1 MFSNSSLPR
10 LLLHYAGGNTSALE
24 SFDPDDREA
33 MLQFFLRHGYL
44 QADRAAATR
53 ATQNERLASQQPAL
67 KLTSKGAW
75 LLNQLRSRSSS
86 MPLYQP
92 A

>member
-1 MFSNSSLPR
+1 MFCNSSLPR
-10 LLLHYAGGNTSALE
+10 LLLHYAGGNTTALE

-33 MLQFFLRHGYL
+33 MLRFFIRHGYL
-44 QADRAAATR
+44 QTDRAGSSPVVSADRSTA
-53 ATQNERLASQQPAL
+53 LPDL

-75 LLNQLRSRSSS
+75 LLNQLRNRSSS
-86 MPLYQP
+86 MPLFQP

>member
-1 MFSNSSLPR
+1 MFRTSSLPR
-10 LLLHYAGGNTSALE
+10 LLLHYAGGNTAELE

-33 MLQFFLRHGYL
+33 MLRFFIRHGYL
-44 QADRAAATR
+44 QSDRASSG
-53 ATQNERLASQQPAL
+53 RLAQIDRQSVLPEL

-75 LLNQLRSRSSS
+75 LLAQLRNRSGS
-86 MPLYQP
+86 MPLFQP

>member
-1 MFSNSSLPR
+1 MFNNSSLPR
-10 LLLHYAGGNTSALE
+10 LLLHYAGGNTAALE

-33 MLQFFLRHGYL
+33 MLRFFIRHGYL
-44 QADRAAATR
+44 QTDRSATGR
-53 ATQNERLASQQPAL
+53 VNERPSALPDL

-75 LLNQLRSRSSS
+75 LLNQLRNRSSS
-86 MPLYQP
+86 MPLFQP